1 MSETQEYI
9 VEEWLTVKYQIKI
22 DASSRIEAEEKYFK
36 GDYDCDNDRQ
46 EVKSNVDDFKIS
58 EVSQSNG

>member
-9 VEEWLTVKYQIKI
+9 VEEWLTVKYLIKI
-22 DASSRIEAEEKYFK
+22 RASSDKEAEEKYFK

-46 EVKSNVDDFKIS
+46 EVKSNVDDFN
-58 EVSQSNG
+58 VSLNNG